1 MVRIGLNK
9 TNFFFFFMLLRAVV
23 FLYVCW
29 CCFVFLFVFCL
40 LGCKFF
46 YTVDGCFFL
55 IYYLFEVTY
64 NIALIPLAVS
74 PSS

>member
-1 MVRIGLNK
+1 
-9 TNFFFFFMLLRAVV
+9 MLLRAVV

-29 CCFVFLFVFCL
+29 CCFVFFCL
-40 LGCKFF
+40 FF
-46 YTVDGCFFL
+46 VYLAANFFTRWMDVFFL